1 MSSPTQLCTVPPNDS
16 YLHPEPF
23 DGSDEI
29 NEDDYDVK
37 VNEDTYDVK
46 INEDTYDVKVK
57 IFDAQTVLT
66 ETDQQKH
73 FQHLR
78 EAVPNAKENHSV
90 YPSEPISEQHPR
102 YGYSRYRPV
111 ESSVRGPGAFPN
123 AKENQLLSQPEPTSE
138 PHPGNGDPR
147 YSPVEPSV
155 RGSDYLSKRKRSLTD
170 SAGGPVSPVED
181 LSVKKEKN
189 NPAKCGDSADRT
201 RQSNRRQWASEDE
214 MNPSYSPPSGEISPL
229 PNARDA
235 VHSGTMAESSD
246 TSPRLYSQ
254 DDECPRQWSPS
265 EDDKHRS
272 PNDSLSRD
280 ISSSLNSQD
289 DKSLRQWSPYIRLPQ
304 DSGHMKALHQDHQIR
319 ASSFPYD
326 PNPVLWGQETT
337 KLTSSSGVDSGLD
350 SPYAQNEVMSP
361 QTTPGI
367 LYPHTPS
374 TLSKVPVQGV
384 GLYAD
389 SVGEKMKNPVIT
401 KHSQTQDDPIK
412 LNPAFTECC
421 QAQTQE
427 DPINHRKN
435 DAGLRYREF
444 ALVVTTH
451 DSPIK
456 DPVNCTYPVPS
467 RSHDSGLESTPMYT
481 GKPKANQ
488 KEFQRTGD
496 SPVTI
501 SIPDTNS
508 QSQGNA
514 KPAVFGTPCSVVNT
528 SYFLAFTHPSIYAV
542 ASQVTGNRI
551 HPGVQVL
558 DHYVPF
564 GAATR
569 MPSKQNYAPATSG
582 YKDALYPN
590 LKPPQIGQG
599 GSPYQS
605 PAFGAMTRTSPY
617 QSPEFGSV
625 TKTSPYQSPE
635 SDAVTRT
642 SPYQSPEFG
651 SVTKTSP
658 YQSPEFGAVTRTSP
672 YQSPEFGSVTK
683 TSPYQSPEFGAVTRT
698 SPYQSPEFGA
708 VTRTSPYQSPKFG
721 SVTKTSPYQSPES
734 GAVTRTS
741 PYQSPEFG
749 TVTKTSPYQSPE
761 SGVVTRT
768 SPYQSPD
775 FGAVTRTSYQSPEF
789 GAVTRTSPYQSPE
802 FGSVTKTSPYQSPEF
817 GAVTRTSPYQSP
829 EFGAVTRTSPYQSPE
844 FGSMTKTSPYQ
855 SPESGAVT
863 RTSPYQSPEFGTV
876 TRTSPYQSPE
886 FGTVTKT
893 SPYQSPEFG
902 AVTRTSPYQ
911 SPDFG
916 AVTRTSYQSPEFGAV
931 TRTSPYQSPDFGAV
945 TRTSPYQSPEFGAM
959 TRTSPYQS
967 SLSIHM
973 KASTCPSSSANYH
986 PPTLKS
992 SAIQGTEIGH
1002 PSPVQVNPERGCG
1015 LEKEQL
1021 SKDHVPDL
1029 YRQARTLHPNLLATR
1044 TPRMSYPI
1052 VSDVRPSARVVP
1064 KIPSNSKRPSTQTG
1078 LLSTQICTHSLHYAT
1093 NVIPNTLDIQ
1103 NPVGFL
1109 GRHGA
1114 AGTQVRHSYSA
1125 LTSISEGRHALVKLL
1140 HGYQVHHQEDAT
1152 AQTPQQDIEGGDF
1165 ARNAPAS
1172 SSEKVKVYGD
1182 GIRRDMEIPHVPP
1195 QIQQHTAF
1203 YPPYVPQAH
1212 YKPVAVK
1219 HDLVSKKPHSSSQN
1233 QNLQSVGSRT
1243 YPIVSDVRPS
1253 ARVVPTT
1260 LPNPRTGGGYEEW
1273 SFPRHA
1279 AMFRK
1284 GTQVLS
1290 PTPTTH
1296 QSLYYKDGGTP
1307 PCNEGEMGQLK
1318 QDSPTTS
1325 MYPELSGKSSP
1336 HNEIFED
1343 LGMEPKIREQRI
1355 HPIDFPVTNSDS
1367 FLQDLNNISRAQNS
1381 QFNPGKYNITKGTE
1395 ASSQDTAPKQRPLD
1409 YPGTTTLSVQGHPG
1423 NKPPT
1428 LSERA
1433 QGYPAEITPSGYYL
1447 PGSTIRHPV
1456 SYSYPS
1462 RKTMPTKIE
1471 QPFMHPRNTLPAN
1484 IEPPYMNPINTL
1496 PTSIEIPFL
1505 HTAPVP
1511 RGHPYPVTNSQY
1523 EHCGSS
1529 KSQGCALPSNQDQYG
1544 SKKVSLYA
1552 MSNSEQNKS
1561 RKQES
1566 HYDDLFQPLV
1576 QMATSS
1582 ALGHSPAR
1590 TLKPTSSAKRHRSS
1604 VDIKLH
1610 VPNQTNV
1617 VAEPHKGNEGQL
1629 GVSME
1634 SSHWCGDQNVPAH
1647 TPTTDL
1653 KEESKIKDEDHLPMP
1668 MESSHWCH
1676 DENVPAHMPTSD
1688 PKEKPTKKHG
1698 DQLAVPME
1706 SSHWCRDPNVPAHM
1720 STSDPKEK
1728 KVEEVMHDKQDH
1740 EKIMKV
1746 EDVLQD
1752 QQDHGKIMTVEDM
1765 VHDQQDHRKIMK
1777 VEDVVHGQQ
1786 DHGKIMILEDG
1797 IHDQQDYEMIKD
1809 TENEI
1814 QDQKDNADLL
1824 DSEDKKLSQHYK
1836 KKLLEAVDVII
1847 DLKDQAK
1854 LPESED
1860 VNSNQDD
1867 QEELLETEDVN
1878 SEKEDKGRQLEA
1890 DDVLIDLKSQP
1901 KLLESE
1907 DVNSYEV
1914 DIEKLLEADNVILDL
1929 KDQTKLLEAED
1940 VNTYQDDKEILLEF
1954 DDVFIEK
1961 DQTNVLES
1969 EDVNDDQD
1977 DKERLLEA
1985 DDVILGLKDQ
1995 TKFLESEE
2003 VNNDQ
2008 DDKEKLEAD
2017 NVFILKDQ
2025 TKLLESE
2032 DERNQDDKEN
2042 LLEADDVVIDLED
2055 QTKLFETKYVN
2066 SDKEDKEKLL
2076 EDDDVIIDLKDQTKL
2091 LESEDVNSKDDDK
2104 GRQLDDVVDVLID
2117 LKDQTKL
2124 LKSEDVNFDQYNKK
2138 KLLEADDVISD
2149 LKDQTKFFEALAI
2162 TSDLAS
2168 EMTTPGTSDGTDKPS
2183 KLGVDPIVWATD
2195 NQAQIS
2201 ESDEEEI
2208 VEEEMMKIKVGANF
2222 NSLVSARSDQ
2232 VDFFWIFERLCLGV
2246 ECDPVTAA
2254 DQRKLTKANVMKE
2267 KLEKEEEVE
2276 AKLESVED
2284 KAKLENEEE
2293 MEAKLEKE
2301 EDEAKLKMEEEMEAK
2316 LDREEEIITKLE
2328 MNEDT
2333 EPKFEREEN
2342 KGAKLEMEAKLEPEE
2357 EMEAKLEMVAK
2368 LVMEKEMEAKI
2379 EIEEEMEAKLEN
2391 EEEMEAKLETGH
2403 THSSDN
2409 ACILTFGVTVSCS
2422 ANDSESV
2429 EYNYNQKQPGQSQ
2442 GEILSSDTTSEVAV
2456 FSSANDSESVKYS
2469 NQKPQEQSQEEI
2481 IVETGSD
2488 TTSELVDHNNKQ
2500 KQLVQS
2506 QNIVTVETGSDP
2518 TCELVDFSNNQVQL
2532 GQSQEEITFET
2543 CSDPTSELVDRSNES
2558 QEGIIVEICSYTTS
2572 EMVVLSSANDSESLD
2587 HSNELKP
2594 LGQSQEVVMVE
2605 TGSDTELVDHIIE
2618 PKPLRQSL
2626 EETIVETDSDTTSEL
2641 MHHSNIQNQP
2651 GQPLEE
2657 TIVETDSDT
2666 TSELVDHINN
2676 QRPLG
2681 QSQEVV
2687 IIESGSDIP
2696 SPGSSVSDETLD
2708 AMESKNLVNDVN
2720 PDVSVSLHSIYLDN
2734 IETKENEEESRK
2746 LDDIENT
2753 IQEGGKFD
2761 VVERTIQ
2768 PPLDAI
2774 EITSRMT
2781 EDPDVSLDSIY
2792 LDNVEAEEME
2802 QDVVE
2807 NKIQEGG
2814 TFDVVESKI
2823 QGPLD
2828 VMDSTNRV
2836 NDVNP
2841 DVSLS
2846 LDATFLDSVEAKE
2859 TQKEGRKLDIKNN
2872 IQHGG
2877 KLGSVERNLD
2887 AMNSTN
2893 RENDVKPDVSV
2904 SLDSLCLDNVEAE
2917 ETMQEGRKL
2926 DVVENRITEGERLV
2940 DGKRI
2945 LRPLGRSKSLPRSRI
2960 PRGQYQLRKKYQYS
2974 IRYDTL
2980 Y

>member
-1 MSSPTQLCTVPPNDS
+1 MDVSSELTLIKHLLTLNTLIQGTRMSSPTQLCTVPPNDS

-23 DGSDEI
+23 DGSDEV
-29 NEDDYDVK
+29 NEDNYDVKVHEDTYDVKLNEDSYDIK

-46 INEDTYDVKVK
+46 IK
-57 IFDAQTVLT
+57 IFDAQAVLT

-90 YPSEPISEQHPR
+90 YPSEP
-102 YGYSRYRPV
+102 
-111 ESSVRGPGAFPN
+111 
-123 AKENQLLSQPEPTSE
+123 TSE
-138 PHPGNGDPR
+138 PHPGYGYPR
-147 YSPVEPSV
+147 YSPEEPSV
-155 RGSDYLSKRKRSLTD
+155 RGSEYLSKRKRSLTD

-189 NPAKCGDSADRT
+189 NPAKCGDFADRT
-201 RQSNRRQWASEDE
+201 RQSNRRQWSSEDE
-214 MNPSYSPPSGEISPL
+214 MNPSYSPPSGEISQL
-229 PNARDA
+229 PNAQDA

-246 TSPRLYSQ
+246 ASPRLYSQ

-265 EDDKHRS
+265 EDHKHRS
-272 PNDSLSRD
+272 PNDSRSRD
-280 ISSSLNSQD
+280 ISPSLNSQD
-289 DKSLRQWSPYIRLPQ
+289 DKSQRQWSPYIRLPQ

-337 KLTSSSGVDSGLD
+337 KLTSSSGVDVSGLD

-367 LYPHTPS
+367 LYPRTPS
-374 TLSKVPVQGV
+374 TPSNVRAQGIGV
-384 GLYAD
+384 YED
-389 SVGEKMKNPVIT
+389 NVGEGMKNPLTT

-412 LNPAFTECC
+412 LNPAITKCS
-421 QAQTQE
+421 QTQTQE
-427 DPINHRKN
+427 DPIIHRKN
-435 DAGLRYREF
+435 DSGLGYSEI
-444 ALVVTTH
+444 AVVVTTH

-456 DPVNCTYPVPS
+456 DPVYCSYPVPS
-467 RSHDSGLESTPMYT
+467 RSHDSGLENTPMSPMNA

-488 KEFQRTGD
+488 KGFQRTGD

-508 QSQGNA
+508 PSQDNA
-514 KPAVFGTPCSVVNT
+514 KHAVFGTPCSVVNT
-528 SYFLAFTHPSIYAV
+528 SYFLAFTHPSIYSV

-558 DHYVPF
+558 DHYTPF

-569 MPSKQNYAPATSG
+569 MPLKQIYAPAASG
-582 YKDALYPN
+582 YNDALYPN
-590 LKPPQIGQG
+590 LKPPQTVQRAAVRPDLAVRE
-599 GSPYQS
+599 SFTRNPL
-605 PAFGAMTRTSPY
+605 FGAMTRTSPY
-617 QSPEFGSV
+617 QSPVFG
-625 TKTSPYQSPE
+625 
-635 SDAVTRT
+635 AVTRT
-642 SPYQSPEFG
+642 L
-651 SVTKTSP
+651 P
-658 YQSPEFGAVTRTSP
+658 YQSPEFGAM
-672 YQSPEFGSVTK
+672 
-683 TSPYQSPEFGAVTRT
+683 
-698 SPYQSPEFGA
+698 
-708 VTRTSPYQSPKFG
+708 
-721 SVTKTSPYQSPES
+721 
-734 GAVTRTS
+734 
-741 PYQSPEFG
+741 
-749 TVTKTSPYQSPE
+749 
-761 SGVVTRT
+761 TRT

-775 FGAVTRTSYQSPEF
+775 FGAVTRTSAYQSPEF
-789 GAVTRTSPYQSPE
+789 GAVPRTLEYRSPEFGALPRTLAYQSPESGAVTRTSLYQSPELGARTRTSPYQSPE
-802 FGSVTKTSPYQSPEF
+802 FGALPRTLAYQSPEFGSVTRTSPYRSPEF

-844 FGSMTKTSPYQ
+844 L
-855 SPESGAVT
+855 
-863 RTSPYQSPEFGTV
+863 
-876 TRTSPYQSPE
+876 
-886 FGTVTKT
+886 
-893 SPYQSPEFG
+893 
-902 AVTRTSPYQ
+902 
-911 SPDFG
+911 
-916 AVTRTSYQSPEFGAV
+916 
-931 TRTSPYQSPDFGAV
+931 
-945 TRTSPYQSPEFGAM
+945 GAM

-967 SLSIHM
+967 PELGAMTRTSVHQSLVSMHI
-973 KASTCPSSSANYH
+973 KASSSANYH
-986 PPTLKS
+986 LPTLKS

-1002 PSPVQVNPERGCG
+1002 PSPVQVNPERGRG
-1015 LEKEQL
+1015 LEIEQL
-1021 SKDHVPDL
+1021 SKSHIPDL

-1044 TPRMSYPI
+1044 TPRMSYPF
-1052 VSDVRPSARVVP
+1052 VSDVRPSARVAP
-1064 KIPSNSKRPSTQTG
+1064 KIPSNPKRPSTQTG
-1078 LLSTQICTHSLHYAT
+1078 LLSTQICTHPLHSAS
-1093 NVIPNTLDIQ
+1093 NVIPNTLEIQ

-1114 AGTQVRHSYSA
+1114 AGSQVRHPYSA
-1125 LTSISEGRHALVKLL
+1125 PTSISEGRHALVKLL
-1140 HGYQVHHQEDAT
+1140 HGYQVHHQEDAR

-1165 ARNAPAS
+1165 ARNAPVS
-1172 SSEKVKVYGD
+1172 NSEKMKVDGD
-1182 GIRRDMEIPHVPP
+1182 GIKRDMEIPHVPP

-1212 YKPVAVK
+1212 YKPIAVK
-1219 HDLVSKKPHSSSQN
+1219 HDLVSKKAHSSSQN
-1233 QNLQSVGSRT
+1233 QNLQSIGSRT
-1243 YPIVSDVRPS
+1243 FPIVSDVRPS

-1260 LPNPRTGGGYEEW
+1260 LPNPRIVDGYEEG

-1296 QSLYYKDGGTP
+1296 QGLYPVDGGTR
-1307 PCNEGEMGQLK
+1307 PCNMGEGGQLK
-1318 QDSPTTS
+1318 QDSPSTR
-1325 MYPELSGKSSP
+1325 MYPEFSEKSST
-1336 HNEIFED
+1336 HSEIFED
-1343 LGMEPKIREQRI
+1343 LGMEPKNRKQRM
-1355 HPIDFPVTNSDS
+1355 HPIDSPALNNDS
-1367 FLQDLNNISRAQNS
+1367 FLHQDLNNTPSAQNS
-1381 QFNPGKYNITKGTE
+1381 QYHGKYNPTRGIEST
-1395 ASSQDTAPKQRPLD
+1395 SQHTVLKPRLQD

-1433 QGYPAEITPSGYYL
+1433 QGYPVENTPSGYYL

-1462 RKTMPTKIE
+1462 RNTLPTNIE
-1471 QPFMHPRNTLPAN
+1471 PPFMKPRTTLPAN
-1484 IEPPYMNPINTL
+1484 NEPPYMNPINTL
-1496 PTSIEIPFL
+1496 PTSIELPFL

-1511 RGHPYPVTNSQY
+1511 RDHSYPVTNSQY

-1529 KSQGCALPSNQDQYG
+1529 KPQACPLPSNQDQCE
-1544 SKKVSLYA
+1544 SKKVSPYV
-1552 MSNSEQNKS
+1552 MSNSRQNKS
-1561 RKQES
+1561 RKQGS
-1566 HYDDLFQPLV
+1566 RYDDLFQPLV

-1582 ALGHSPAR
+1582 ALGHCPAR

-1634 SSHWCGDQNVPAH
+1634 MSPWCGDQNVQAH

-1688 PKEKPTKKHG
+1688 PKEEPTKKHG

-1728 KVEEVMHDKQDH
+1728 KVEEVMHDKQSH

-1824 DSEDKKLSQHYK
+1824 DSEDKKLSQHDK

-1867 QEELLETEDVN
+1867 KEELLETEDVN
-1878 SEKEDKGRQLEA
+1878 SEEEDNGRQLEA

-1907 DVNSYEV
+1907 DVNSYQD

-1961 DQTNVLES
+1961 DQTKVLES
-1969 EDVNDDQD
+1969 EDVNNDQD

-1995 TKFLESEE
+1995 TKFLESEDLNSDQDDKEKLFEADDVISDLKDQTKFLESEE

-2008 DDKEKLEAD
+2008 DDKGKLEAD
-2017 NVFILKDQ
+2017 NVFILEDQ

-2042 LLEADDVVIDLED
+2042 LLEADDVIIDLED
-2055 QTKLFETKYVN
+2055 QTKLFETKDVN
-2066 SDKEDKEKLL
+2066 SDKDDKEKLL
-2076 EDDDVIIDLKDQTKL
+2076 EDDDGIIDLKDQTKF
-2091 LESEDVNSKDDDK
+2091 LES
-2104 GRQLDDVVDVLID
+2104 RQLDDVVDVFID
-2117 LKDQTKL
+2117 LKDQTTL
-2124 LKSEDVNFDQYNKK
+2124 LESEDVNFDQDNKK
-2138 KLLEADDVISD
+2138 KLLEADDVITD

-2162 TSDLAS
+2162 TSDIAS
-2168 EMTTPGTSDGTDKPS
+2168 EMTTPGTSYGTDKPS
-2183 KLGVDPIVWATD
+2183 KLGVDPVMLAAD
-2195 NQAQIS
+2195 NQAQLS

-2222 NSLVSARSDQ
+2222 NSLVFAGSDQ

-2246 ECDPVTAA
+2246 TA
-2254 DQRKLTKANVMKE
+2254 DQRNQTKVNDMEAKLII
-2267 KLEKEEEVE
+2267 EEEME
-2276 AKLESVED
+2276 AKLESVKDE
-2284 KAKLENEEE
+2284 AKLENEEE

-2316 LDREEEIITKLE
+2316 LDMEEEIVTQLE

-2333 EPKFEREEN
+2333 EPKFEMEEN
-2342 KGAKLEMEAKLEPEE
+2342 KGEKLEPEEDMDAKYEMEAKL
-2357 EMEAKLEMVAK
+2357 
-2368 LVMEKEMEAKI
+2368 VMDKEIEAKI
-2379 EIEEEMEAKLEN
+2379 EIEEEMEAKFEN
-2391 EEEMEAKLETGH
+2391 EEEMEAKLETDH
-2403 THSSDN
+2403 THSGDN
-2409 ACILTFGVTVSCS
+2409 ACIFTSGVTVSCS
-2422 ANDSESV
+2422 VSDSESV
-2429 EYNYNQKQPGQSQ
+2429 EYNYNQKQLGQSQ
-2442 GEILSSDTTSEVAV
+2442 GELLSSDTTSEVAV

-2469 NQKPQEQSQEEI
+2469 NQTPPEQSQEEV

-2506 QNIVTVETGSDP
+2506 QKIVTVETGSDP
-2518 TCELVDFSNNQVQL
+2518 TCELEDYSNKQKTL
-2532 GQSQEEITFET
+2532 GQSQEET
-2543 CSDPTSELVDRSNES
+2543 CSDPTSELVDRSNKS
-2558 QEGIIVEICSYTTS
+2558 QEDIIVEICSDTTS
-2572 EMVVLSSANDSESLD
+2572 EMVVLSSANDSVSLD
-2587 HSNELKP
+2587 HSNEQKP
-2594 LGQSQEVVMVE
+2594 LAQSQEVVMVE
-2605 TGSDTELVDHIIE
+2605 TGSGTTSELVDHIIE
-2618 PKPLRQSL
+2618 PKPPRQSL

-2641 MHHSNIQNQP
+2641 MHHSYKRKQP
-2651 GQPLEE
+2651 RQSLEE
-2657 TIVETDSDT
+2657 IIVETGSDP
-2666 TSELVDHINN
+2666 TSELVDHNN
-2676 QRPLG
+2676 KLKPLG
-2681 QSQEVV
+2681 QSQEEV
-2687 IIESGSDIP
+2687 IVESGSDIP
-2696 SPGSSVSDETLD
+2696 SPSSSVSDETLD
-2708 AMESKNLVNDVN
+2708 AMEITNRVNDAN
-2720 PDVSVSLHSIYLDN
+2720 PDASL
-2734 IETKENEEESRK
+2734 
-2746 LDDIENT
+2746 
-2753 IQEGGKFD
+2753 
-2761 VVERTIQ
+2761 
-2768 PPLDAI
+2768 
-2774 EITSRMT
+2774 
-2781 EDPDVSLDSIY
+2781 SLDSIY
-2792 LDNVEAEEME
+2792 LDNVRVEETE
-2802 QDVVE
+2802 QESRELDVVE
-2807 NKIQEGG
+2807 NNIQEGRKL
-2814 TFDVVESKI
+2814 DDVESKI
-2823 QGPLD
+2823 QGPLNVKESTNRVNEANPGVSLSLDSIYLDNVRAGETEQESRELD
-2828 VMDSTNRV
+2828 VVENDIQEGRKLDDVERTIQDPLDAIESTNRV

-2841 DVSLS
+2841 DVSVS
-2846 LDATFLDSVEAKE
+2846 LDAVYLDIVEAKH
-2859 TQKEGRKLDIKNN
+2859 TMQG
-2872 IQHGG
+2872 GG
-2877 KLGSVERNLD
+2877 KL
-2887 AMNSTN
+2887 
-2893 RENDVKPDVSV
+2893 DVI
-2904 SLDSLCLDNVEAE
+2904 
-2917 ETMQEGRKL
+2917 
-2926 DVVENRITEGERLV
+2926 ENRIPEGRRLV
-2940 DGKRI
+2940 DVERKI
-2945 LRPLGRSKSLPRSRI
+2945 QRPLGRSRSLPRSRI
-2960 PRGQYQLRKKYQYS
+2960 PRGQYQLGINS
-2974 IRYDTL
+2974 TT
-2980 Y
+2980 